1 MFYPDFLSPSL
12 SLSLSLF
19 LLWSCTVVFQEGCL
33 FGFRPHVHQLSC
45 DDSCCYSMPTHLSLC
60 CVLTLSVSA
69 LSSPSLAA
77 AVVHELKHAL
87 PFHSAIQKTKKKAG
101 TVFLAAT
108 NPCPHFKRISCLIHS
123 VMQRTIIQP
132 RSTPSSKANLA
143 RTLGS
148 TGVNRTP
155 AEQGGSGG
163 ERRWRMCVSNFN
175 KEVEYC

>member
-1 MFYPDFLSPSL
+1 MLLQHAYASLPLLRTNSVCFCAFLSIPRCCCRARTQARTPL
-12 SLSLSLF
+12 SF
-19 LLWSCTVVFQEGCL
+19 CNTYE
-33 FGFRPHVHQLSC
+33 
-45 DDSCCYSMPTHLSLC
+45 
-60 CVLTLSVSA
+60 
-69 LSSPSLAA
+69 
-77 AVVHELKHAL
+77 
-87 PFHSAIQKTKKKAG
+87 KKKNKAG

-148 TGVNRTP
+148 TAVNRTP
-155 AEQGGSGG
+155 AEQGGPGG